1 MVSLRL
7 SRYLP
12 TSNCL
17 AHSSIYLSFFLFA
30 LAAAYGNGNYFA
42 VNSSYS
48 VSYAKPNI
56 FGHRYMY
63 LAKVLVGEFTQGKQ
77 GMKAPP
83 KKGTGTDLYDS
94 VVDNCHNPSIFVV
107 FPDNQAYPEYLICF
121 D

>member
-1 MVSLRL
+1 MHTYIYV
-7 SRYLP
+7 YI
-12 TSNCL
+12 
-17 AHSSIYLSFFLFA
+17 SSIYLSCFLFT

-48 VSYAKPNI
+48 VSYAKPDI

-63 LAKVLVGEFTQGKQ
+63 LAKVLVGEYTRGKQ

-94 VVDNCHNPSIFVV
+94 VVDNVHNPSIFVV

-121 D
+121 K